1 MKEFQKDP
9 FLKRGGKRLK
19 EEFSWRVECLR
30 TFIFAEGAEGL
41 LINRCDNFSWFTFG
55 GRSHITLNTVE
66 GVASILL
73 TKEKIYL
80 FVDNIEKERLEN
92 EEISSEIWKK
102 LEVIEYDW
110 WKGEKNTIMPFLEG
124 KRVLSDTGRYN
135 TINVASK
142 IAPFRYVLTELEIE
156 PYREL
161 GRICD
166 NIMYREMRKLS
177 PDITE
182 LEVQGRLYHS
192 LAAEG
197 VEPLLTIVFGDE
209 SALSYRH
216 NLSRK
221 VPLGKKAFVS
231 ICARKKGLV
240 LSCTRSVM
248 FERNDKYIE
257 QHCNNCYIDAV
268 AIANSRPGTNLSQL
282 FDILKQ
288 AYAKVGRPEE
298 WKLHHQGGL
307 AGYNPR
313 ELIATEDTNY
323 LLRPANVLAW
333 NPAIT
338 GTKSEDTILVKSD
351 GIELL
356 SYPEEGE
363 WPSFTFEI
371 NGKIIRRPDIL
382 LL

>member
-1 MKEFQKDP
+1 
-9 FLKRGGKRLK
+9 
-19 EEFSWRVECLR
+19 
-30 TFIFAEGAEGL
+30 
-41 LINRCDNFSWFTFG
+41 
-55 GRSHITLNTVE
+55 
-66 GVASILL
+66 
-73 TKEKIYL
+73 
-80 FVDNIEKERLEN
+80 
-92 EEISSEIWKK
+92 
-102 LEVIEYDW
+102 
-110 WKGEKNTIMPFLEG
+110 
-124 KRVLSDTGRYN
+124 
-135 TINVASK
+135 
-142 IAPFRYVLTELEIE
+142 
-156 PYREL
+156 
-161 GRICD
+161 
-166 NIMYREMRKLS
+166 
-177 PDITE
+177 
-182 LEVQGRLYHS
+182 
-192 LAAEG
+192 
-197 VEPLLTIVFGDE
+197 
-209 SALSYRH
+209 
-216 NLSRK
+216 
-221 VPLGKKAFVS
+221 
-231 ICARKKGLV
+231 
-240 LSCTRSVM
+240 M